1 MLDIE
6 NTNILIFSYK
16 GKFYL
21 YTPETRFFWRI
32 SNSELCSARKRFF
45 SLKELRECCS
55 EKEYQNI
62 LNQIKLLKRRKFI
75 VEAEKQKESF
85 EKKIV
90 TFDHLVINP
99 LNECNLNCWFCYAR
113 NERKEVNE
121 KLDVERTKEVII
133 HFADLKKKAS
143 SETAL
148 GISFFYTGEITLNF
162 EYFNE
167 MVMFIEQIKSKY
179 SFPIYYFLPSTN
191 FFSPKQNF
199 IDFVN
204 KYGFLTV
211 TLDIENEKVSRTV
224 IENLSRIKKSVVKH
238 LIIPVYPE
246 IEDLFSLY
254 SYYSDYFDYVS
265 LRILRINSN
274 HSRAWDKRNLDS
286 FLKRVE
292 DLVDHLL
299 KLNEG
304 ELLSFLKKIGPT
316 DYISRY
322 LNRLIS
328 REKLITRCP
337 AGKTALSLSPN
348 SEIYPCSSLI
358 GNKKY
363 KLGEWKKNLST
374 KDLDNDVV
382 KFVDLIKECSSC
394 PIRYICGGPCVDWK
408 EKQAVEGEV
417 NKIECEL
424 NIRLVELLIYFID
437 KVKERFPL
445 FFDKY
450 EKEKKV
456 KNKINYSLD
465 INQFVDF
472 FM

>member
-1 MLDIE
+1 MLNLE
-6 NTNILIFSYK
+6 NTNILIFSYN
-16 GKFYL
+16 GKSYL

-32 SNSELCSARKRFF
+32 SNSELCSEKKRFL
-45 SLKELRECCS
+45 SLKDLKEYYS

-62 LNQIKLLKRRKFI
+62 LTQMGLLKKRKFI
-75 VEAEKQKESF
+75 VETEKERASFDKE
-85 EKKIV
+85 IV

-99 LNECNLNCWFCYAR
+99 SNECNLNCWFCYAR
-113 NERKEVNE
+113 NERKKENE
-121 KLDVERTKEVII
+121 KLDVERAKEIII
-133 HFADLKKKAS
+133 HFADLKRKAK

-148 GISFFYTGEITLNF
+148 GISFFYTSEITLNF

-167 MVMFIEQIKSKY
+167 MVLFIEQIKNKY

-191 FFSPKQNF
+191 FFSPKQSF

-211 TLDIENEKVSRTV
+211 TLDIENEKVRRRV
-224 IENLSRIKKSVVKH
+224 IDNLSLVKKNVVKH
-238 LIIPVYPE
+238 LIIPVHPN
-246 IEDLFSLY
+246 IEDLFFLY

-265 LRILRINSN
+265 LRLLRIDNN
-274 HSRAWDKRNLDS
+274 HYRAWDKRKLDS

-299 KLNEG
+299 NLNEG

-322 LNRLIS
+322 LNRLLS

-358 GNKKY
+358 GNKKF
-363 KLGEWKKNLST
+363 KLGEWKKNLSM

-382 KFVDLIKECSSC
+382 KLVDLIQECSSC

-408 EKQAVEGEV
+408 EKQAVEGDV
-417 NKIECEL
+417 NKIECGL

-437 KVKERFPL
+437 TVKERFPL